1 MMIWRTGS
9 ASADGQAGTSPHFG
23 VLDLAHIRVRTA
35 HVTP

>member
-23 VLDLAHIRVRTA
+23 GARLTSYSRAYG
-35 HVTP
+35 